1 MCVCVC
7 ACVRACAVV
16 KISLL
21 FCLVQI
27 NIPLDVFSCHEKLSV
42 FSEVYKW
49 LFCNLF
55 LCVCVSVVVTNSIL
69 FCLVQID
76 IPLSVVFYKWLLCQ
90 EHSLNSADLHHID
103 PVMAR
108 SFQQLETILHQKK
121 LIYADQSHVS
131 GWHRAGET
139 GHKNLKKSL

>member
-1 MCVCVC
+1 MCSAVMRSCVCFLMCTSGCFSICLCVCVCVC
-7 ACVRACAVV
+7 ACACV
-16 KISLL
+16 
-21 FCLVQI
+21 
-27 NIPLDVFSCHEKLSV
+27 
-42 FSEVYKW
+42 
-49 LFCNLF
+49 
-55 LCVCVSVVVTNSIL
+55 CVCVSVVVTNSIL

-139 GHKNLKKSL
+139 GHKNFKKSL